1 MTGNMFEAQSRQYST
16 SYLHPIFVARISE
29 TLALIPRINQ
39 AQIKTWA
46 FR

>member
-1 MTGNMFEAQSRQYST
+1 MTGNMFEAQSRKYST
-16 SYLHPIFVARISE
+16 SYLRPIFVARISE